1 MGARPLP
8 DGGSGASSLA
18 TSLSAMDG
26 FAVRLRE
33 HVDALRGPRDTTAA
47 MAAHPVHLG
56 SFGEAD
62 RLRGRHQAGAM
73 LAQQAVDGIAE
84 VLRFAEAVTEL
95 MADTYRKGD
104 EHARSQIRSGISRT
118 L

>member
-1 MGARPLP
+1 
-8 DGGSGASSLA
+8 
-18 TSLSAMDG
+18 MDG